1 MKRLVFNI
9 ALLSAFSTVVAQN
22 AADSTNTASAT
33 DTTIKRNIEVVRDYT
48 PVIKEAGKIN
58 TMPELKDV
66 NTKKIEIDYKV
77 WTSTYKPKTDI
88 IPSLDFALASQEE
101 NKYSREG
108 FLRIGG
114 GNYKSFLGE
123 LYTPIYRSDLALFDF
138 YLKHNSSFGDIT
150 LQKDNYSALSNDILS
165 KGLYNDNKARMSF
178 LRSLRIREISA
189 FGEFGYNRFN
199 YYGLNNDMIAFSE
212 LNKDKEEPKYENDNQ
227 KNSHLT
233 AALNFRFRS
242 KDYIEAWKYDLQT
255 NWRLFKTYFDV
266 TENTIFTDLAASYRM
281 QESILSLKLQ
291 MYNVFVSTPEDG
303 AIDFSNANNFNNF
316 TVLKFNPYYSFVSE
330 VGKLN
335 LGLKASFGINQGKK
349 VAFSP
354 DITGQVRVIDNIW
367 YVYAGVTGDYK
378 VNTLR
383 SLANE
388 NIYLSPDAR
397 PEDTYIPLDIYL
409 GTKLNIGKS
418 VNTDIHV
425 GYKIINNQY
434 FYVNKTDTTG
444 ITNNRFDV
452 VYDKNV
458 GQFNC
463 GAAVNYNFREKV
475 DFSLKIGYN
484 KWSLEKQAEAWM
496 LPSAQIGLGISYV
509 PTDYLRFNINYDL
522 ETGRK
527 AYMGK
532 DKDKNAIV
540 ADLKNVSDLSL
551 GANYKLMSF
560 LDVFARFNNILN
572 QRSEIWYGYPS
583 QGFNFLLGVTLTF

>member
-1 MKRLVFNI
+1 MKRIVFNI
-9 ALLSAFSTVVAQN
+9 ALLSAFSIVSAQN
-22 AADSTNTASAT
+22 ASDSTNTASAT

-58 TMPELKDV
+58 TMPEIKDV
-66 NTKKIEIDYKV
+66 NTKKIEVDYKV

-88 IPSLDFALASQEE
+88 IPSLDYALASQEE

-108 FLRIGG
+108 FLRLGG

-123 LYTPIYRSDLALFDF
+123 LYTPIYNSDVALFDF
-138 YLKHNSSFGDIT
+138 YLKHNSSFGNVT
-150 LQKDNYSALSNDILS
+150 LKKDNYDVLSNDVLS
-165 KGLYNDNKARMSF
+165 KGLYNDNKARISF
-178 LRSLRIREISA
+178 LRSIRIREISA

-199 YYGLNNDMIAFSE
+199 YYGLNSDMISFSE
-212 LNKDKEEPKYENDNQ
+212 QNKDKEEPEYKNDDQ

-242 KDYIEAWKYDLQT
+242 KDYIEQWKYDLQT
-255 NWRLFKTYFDV
+255 NWRLLKTHFDV
-266 TENTIFTDLAASYRM
+266 AENTIFTDLAASYRM
-281 QESILSLKLQ
+281 QESILSLKFQ
-291 MYNVFVSTPEDG
+291 MYNVFVSTPENG
-303 AIDFSNANNFNNF
+303 SIDFSKAQNFNNF
-316 TVLKFNPYYSFVSE
+316 TVLKFNPYYSFISE
-330 VGKLN
+330 VGRLN
-335 LGLKASFGINQGKK
+335 LGLKASFGINQGKNT
-349 VAFSP
+349 AFSP

-418 VNTDIHV
+418 VNTDIHI

-434 FYVNKTDTTG
+434 FYVNKSDSTG
-444 ITNNRFDV
+444 MKNTFDV

-458 GQFNC
+458 GQFNR

-475 DFSLKIGYN
+475 DFSFKIGYN
-484 KWSLEKQAEAWM
+484 KWSLEKQKEAWM
-496 LPSAQIGLGISYV
+496 LPAAQIGLGVSYV
-509 PTDYLRFNINYDL
+509 PTDFLRFNINYDL
-522 ETGRK
+522 EAGRK
-527 AYMGK
+527 AKLGK
-532 DKDKNAIV
+532 DSSV
-540 ADLKNVSDLSL
+540 DLKNFNDISL

-572 QRSEIWYGYPS
+572 QRSEFWYGYPS
-583 QGFNFLLGVTLTF
+583 QGFNFLLGLTLTF

>member
-1 MKRLVFNI
+1 MKRIVFNI
-9 ALLSAFSTVVAQN
+9 ALLSAFSIVNAQN
-22 AADSTNTASAT
+22 ASDSTNTASAT

-66 NTKKIEIDYKV
+66 NTKKIEVDYKV

-88 IPSLDFALASQEE
+88 IPSLDYALASQEE

-108 FLRIGG
+108 FLRLGG

-123 LYTPIYRSDLALFDF
+123 LYTPIYNSDVALFDF
-138 YLKHNSSFGDIT
+138 YLKHNSSFGNVT
-150 LQKDNYSALSNDILS
+150 LKKDNYDVLSNDVLS
-165 KGLYNDNKARMSF
+165 KGLYNDNKARISF
-178 LRSLRIREISA
+178 LRSIRIREISA

-199 YYGLNNDMIAFSE
+199 YYGLNSDMIAFSE
-212 LNKDKEEPKYENDNQ
+212 QNKGKEEPEYKNDDQ

-242 KDYIEAWKYDLQT
+242 KDYIDQWKYDLQT
-255 NWRLFKTYFDV
+255 NWRLLKTHFNV
-266 TENTIFTDLAASYRM
+266 AENTIFTDLAASYRM
-281 QESILSLKLQ
+281 QESILSLKFQ
-291 MYNVFVSTPEDG
+291 MYNVFVSTPENG
-303 AIDFSNANNFNNF
+303 SIDFSKAKNFNNF
-316 TVLKFNPYYSFVSE
+316 TVLKFNPYYSFISE
-330 VGKLN
+330 VGRLN
-335 LGLKASFGINQGKK
+335 LGLKASFGINQGKNT
-349 VAFSP
+349 AFSP
-354 DITGQVRVIDNIW
+354 DITGQVRVIDNVW

-425 GYKIINNQY
+425 GYKIVNNQY
-434 FYVNKTDTTG
+434 FYVNKSDSTG
-444 ITNNRFDV
+444 MKNTFDV

-475 DFSLKIGYN
+475 DFSFKIGYN
-484 KWSLEKQAEAWM
+484 KWSLEKQKEAWM
-496 LPSAQIGLGISYV
+496 LPAAQIGLGVSYV
-509 PTDYLRFNINYDL
+509 PTDFLRFNINYDL
-522 ETGRK
+522 EAGRK
-527 AYMGK
+527 AKLGK
-532 DKDKNAIV
+532 YTIV
-540 ADLKNVSDLSL
+540 DLKNFNDISL

-572 QRSEIWYGYPS
+572 QRSEVWYGYPS
-583 QGFNFLLGVTLTF
+583 QGFNFLLGLTLTF

>member
-1 MKRLVFNI
+1 MKRIVFNI
-9 ALLSAFSTVVAQN
+9 ALLSAFSIVSAQN
-22 AADSTNTASAT
+22 ASDSTNTASAT

-66 NTKKIEIDYKV
+66 NTKKIEVDYKV

-88 IPSLDFALASQEE
+88 IPSLDYALASQEE

-108 FLRIGG
+108 FLRLGG

-123 LYTPIYRSDLALFDF
+123 LYTPIYNSDVALFDF
-138 YLKHNSSFGDIT
+138 YLKHNSSFGNVT
-150 LQKDNYSALSNDILS
+150 LKKDNYDVLSNDVLS
-165 KGLYNDNKARMSF
+165 KGLYNDNKARISF
-178 LRSLRIREISA
+178 LRSIRIREISA

-199 YYGLNNDMIAFSE
+199 YYGLNSDMISFSE
-212 LNKDKEEPKYENDNQ
+212 QNKDKEEPEYKNDDQ

-242 KDYIEAWKYDLQT
+242 KDYIEQWKYDLQT
-255 NWRLFKTYFDV
+255 NWRLLKTHFDV
-266 TENTIFTDLAASYRM
+266 AENTIFTDLAASYRM
-281 QESILSLKLQ
+281 QESILSLKFQ

-303 AIDFSNANNFNNF
+303 HIDFSKAKNFNNF
-316 TVLKFNPYYSFVSE
+316 TVLKFNPYYSFISE
-330 VGKLN
+330 VGRLN
-335 LGLKASFGINQGKK
+335 LGLKASFGINQGKNT
-349 VAFSP
+349 AFSP

-418 VNTDIHV
+418 VNTDIHI

-434 FYVNKTDTTG
+434 FYVNKSDSTG
-444 ITNNRFDV
+444 MKNTFDV

-475 DFSLKIGYN
+475 DFSFKIGYN
-484 KWSLEKQAEAWM
+484 KWSLEKQKEAWM
-496 LPSAQIGLGISYV
+496 LPAAQIGLGVSYV
-509 PTDYLRFNINYDL
+509 PTDFLRFNINYDL
-522 ETGRK
+522 EAGRK
-527 AYMGK
+527 AKLGK
-532 DKDKNAIV
+532 DSSV
-540 ADLKNVSDLSL
+540 DLKNFNDISL

-572 QRSEIWYGYPS
+572 QRSEFWYGYPS
-583 QGFNFLLGVTLTF
+583 QGFNFLLGLTLTF

>member
-1 MKRLVFNI
+1 MKRIVFNI
-9 ALLSAFSTVVAQN
+9 ALLSAFSIVSAQN
-22 AADSTNTASAT
+22 ASDSTNTASAT

-66 NTKKIEIDYKV
+66 NTKKIDVDYKV

-88 IPSLDFALASQEE
+88 IPSLDYALASQEE

-108 FLRIGG
+108 FLRLGG

-123 LYTPIYRSDLALFDF
+123 LYTPIYNSDIALFDF
-138 YLKHNSSFGDIT
+138 YLKHNSSFGNVT
-150 LQKDNYSALSNDILS
+150 LKKDNYDVLSNDVLS
-165 KGLYNDNKARMSF
+165 KGLYNDNKARISF
-178 LRSLRIREISA
+178 LRSIRIREISA

-199 YYGLNNDMIAFSE
+199 YYGLNSDMIAFSE
-212 LNKDKEEPKYENDNQ
+212 QNKDKEEPEYKNDDQ

-242 KDYIEAWKYDLQT
+242 KDYIEQWKYDLQT
-255 NWRLFKTYFDV
+255 NWRLLKTHFNV
-266 TENTIFTDLAASYRM
+266 AENTIFTDVAASYRM
-281 QESILSLKLQ
+281 QESILSLKFQ

-303 AIDFSNANNFNNF
+303 PIDFSNAQNFKNF

-330 VGKLN
+330 VGRLN
-335 LGLKASFGINQGKK
+335 LGLKASFGINQGKNT
-349 VAFSP
+349 AFSP

-434 FYVNKTDTTG
+434 FYINKSDSTG
-444 ITNNRFDV
+444 MKNTFDV

-475 DFSLKIGYN
+475 DFSFKIGYN

-496 LPSAQIGLGISYV
+496 LPAAQIGLGVSYV
-509 PTDYLRFNINYDL
+509 PTDFLRFNINYDL
-522 ETGRK
+522 EAGRK
-527 AYMGK
+527 AKLGK
-532 DKDKNAIV
+532 DTTV
-540 ADLKNVSDLSL
+540 DLKNFNDISL

-572 QRSEIWYGYPS
+572 QRSEVWYGYPS
-583 QGFNFLLGVTLTF
+583 QGFNFLLGLTLTF

>member
-1 MKRLVFNI
+1 MKRIVFNI
-9 ALLSAFSTVVAQN
+9 ALLSAFSIVSAQN
-22 AADSTNTASAT
+22 ASDSTNTASAT

-66 NTKKIEIDYKV
+66 NTKKIEVDYKV

-88 IPSLDFALASQEE
+88 IPSLDYALASQEE

-108 FLRIGG
+108 FLRLGG

-123 LYTPIYRSDLALFDF
+123 LYTPIYNSDVALFDF
-138 YLKHNSSFGDIT
+138 YLKHNSSFGNVT
-150 LQKDNYSALSNDILS
+150 LKKDNYDVLSNDVLS
-165 KGLYNDNKARMSF
+165 KGLYNDNKARISF
-178 LRSLRIREISA
+178 LRSIRIREISA

-199 YYGLNNDMIAFSE
+199 YYGLNSDMISFSE
-212 LNKDKEEPKYENDNQ
+212 QNKDKEEPEYKNDDQ

-242 KDYIEAWKYDLQT
+242 KDYIEQWKYDLQT
-255 NWRLFKTYFDV
+255 NWRLLKTHFDV
-266 TENTIFTDLAASYRM
+266 AENTIFTDLAASYRM
-281 QESILSLKLQ
+281 QESILSLKFQ

-303 AIDFSNANNFNNF
+303 SIDFSKAKNFNNF
-316 TVLKFNPYYSFVSE
+316 TVLKFNPYYSFISE
-330 VGKLN
+330 VGRLN
-335 LGLKASFGINQGKK
+335 LGLKASFGINQGKNT
-349 VAFSP
+349 AFSP

-418 VNTDIHV
+418 VNTDIHI

-434 FYVNKTDTTG
+434 FYVNKSDSTG
-444 ITNNRFDV
+444 MKNTFDV

-475 DFSLKIGYN
+475 DFSFKIGYN
-484 KWSLEKQAEAWM
+484 KWSLEKQKEAWM
-496 LPSAQIGLGISYV
+496 LPAAQIGLGVSYV
-509 PTDYLRFNINYDL
+509 PTDFLRFNINYDL
-522 ETGRK
+522 EAGRK
-527 AYMGK
+527 AKLGK
-532 DKDKNAIV
+532 DTSV
-540 ADLKNVSDLSL
+540 DLKNFNDISL

-572 QRSEIWYGYPS
+572 QRSEFWYGYPS
-583 QGFNFLLGVTLTF
+583 QGFNFLLGLTLTF

>member
-1 MKRLVFNI
+1 MKRIVFNI
-9 ALLSAFSTVVAQN
+9 ALLSAFSIVSAQN
-22 AADSTNTASAT
+22 ASDSTNTASATT

-66 NTKKIEIDYKV
+66 NTKKIEVDYKV

-88 IPSLDFALASQEE
+88 IPSLDYALASQEE

-108 FLRIGG
+108 FLRLGG

-123 LYTPIYRSDLALFDF
+123 LYTPIYNSDVALFDF
-138 YLKHNSSFGDIT
+138 YLKHNSSFGNVT
-150 LQKDNYSALSNDILS
+150 LKKDNYDVLSNDVLS
-165 KGLYNDNKARMSF
+165 KGLYNDNKARISF
-178 LRSLRIREISA
+178 LRSIRIREISA

-199 YYGLNNDMIAFSE
+199 YYGLNSDMISFSE
-212 LNKDKEEPKYENDNQ
+212 QNKDKEEPEYKNDDQ

-242 KDYIEAWKYDLQT
+242 KEYIEQWKYDLQT
-255 NWRLFKTYFDV
+255 NWRLLKTHFDV
-266 TENTIFTDLAASYRM
+266 AENTIFTDLAASYRM
-281 QESILSLKLQ
+281 QESILSLKFQ

-303 AIDFSNANNFNNF
+303 PIDFSKAKNFNNF
-316 TVLKFNPYYSFVSE
+316 TVLKFNPYYSFISE
-330 VGKLN
+330 VGRLN
-335 LGLKASFGINQGKK
+335 LGLKASFGINQGKNT
-349 VAFSP
+349 AFSP

-409 GTKLNIGKS
+409 GTKLNIGKC
-418 VNTDIHV
+418 VNTDIHI

-434 FYVNKTDTTG
+434 FYVNKSDSTG
-444 ITNNRFDV
+444 MKNTFDV

-475 DFSLKIGYN
+475 DFSFKIGYN
-484 KWSLEKQAEAWM
+484 KWSLEKQKEAWM
-496 LPSAQIGLGISYV
+496 LPAAQIGLGVSYV
-509 PTDYLRFNINYDL
+509 PTDFLRFNINYDL
-522 ETGRK
+522 EAGRK
-527 AYMGK
+527 AKLGK
-532 DKDKNAIV
+532 DSSV
-540 ADLKNVSDLSL
+540 DLKNFNDISL

-572 QRSEIWYGYPS
+572 QRSEFWYGYPS
-583 QGFNFLLGVTLTF
+583 QGFNFLLGLTLTF

>member
-1 MKRLVFNI
+1 MKRIVFNI
-9 ALLSAFSTVVAQN
+9 ALLSAFSIVSAQN
-22 AADSTNTASAT
+22 ASDSTNTASAT

-66 NTKKIEIDYKV
+66 NTKKIEVDYKV

-88 IPSLDFALASQEE
+88 IPSLDYALASQEE

-108 FLRIGG
+108 FLRLGG

-123 LYTPIYRSDLALFDF
+123 LYTPIYNSDVALFDF
-138 YLKHNSSFGDIT
+138 YLKHNSSFGNVT
-150 LQKDNYSALSNDILS
+150 LKKDNYDVLSNDVLS
-165 KGLYNDNKARMSF
+165 KGLYNDNKARISF
-178 LRSLRIREISA
+178 LRSIRIREISA

-199 YYGLNNDMIAFSE
+199 YYGLNSDMISFSE
-212 LNKDKEEPKYENDNQ
+212 QNKDKEEPEYKNDDQ

-242 KDYIEAWKYDLQT
+242 KDYIEQWKYDLQT
-255 NWRLFKTYFDV
+255 NWRLLKTHFDV
-266 TENTIFTDLAASYRM
+266 AENTIFTDLAASYRM
-281 QESILSLKLQ
+281 QESILSLKFQ
-291 MYNVFVSTPEDG
+291 MYNVFVSTPENG
-303 AIDFSNANNFNNF
+303 SIDFSKAQNFNNF
-316 TVLKFNPYYSFVSE
+316 TVLKFNPYYSFISE
-330 VGKLN
+330 VGRLN
-335 LGLKASFGINQGKK
+335 LGLKASFGINQGKNT
-349 VAFSP
+349 AFSP

-418 VNTDIHV
+418 VNTDIHI

-434 FYVNKTDTTG
+434 FYVNKSDSTG
-444 ITNNRFDV
+444 MKNTFDV

-475 DFSLKIGYN
+475 DFSFKIGYN
-484 KWSLEKQAEAWM
+484 KWSLEKQKEAWM
-496 LPSAQIGLGISYV
+496 LPAAQIGLGVSYV
-509 PTDYLRFNINYDL
+509 PTDFLRFNINYDL
-522 ETGRK
+522 EAGRK
-527 AYMGK
+527 AKIGK
-532 DKDKNAIV
+532 DSSV
-540 ADLKNVSDLSL
+540 DLKNFNDISL

-572 QRSEIWYGYPS
+572 QRSEFWYGYPS
-583 QGFNFLLGVTLTF
+583 QGFNFLLGLTLTF

>member
-1 MKRLVFNI
+1 MKRIVFNI
-9 ALLSAFSTVVAQN
+9 ALLSAFSIVSAQN
-22 AADSTNTASAT
+22 ASDSTNTASAT

-66 NTKKIEIDYKV
+66 NTKKIEVDYKV

-88 IPSLDFALASQEE
+88 IPSLDYALASQEE

-108 FLRIGG
+108 FLRLGG

-123 LYTPIYRSDLALFDF
+123 LYTPIYNSDVALFDF
-138 YLKHNSSFGDIT
+138 YLKHNSSFGNVT
-150 LQKDNYSALSNDILS
+150 LKKDNYDVLSNDVLS
-165 KGLYNDNKARMSF
+165 KGLYNDNKARISF
-178 LRSLRIREISA
+178 LRSIRIREISA

-199 YYGLNNDMIAFSE
+199 YYGLNSDMISFSE
-212 LNKDKEEPKYENDNQ
+212 QNKDKEEPEYMNDDQ

-242 KDYIEAWKYDLQT
+242 KDYIEQWKYDLQT
-255 NWRLFKTYFDV
+255 NWRLLKTHFDV
-266 TENTIFTDLAASYRM
+266 AENTIFTDLAASYRM
-281 QESILSLKLQ
+281 QESILSLKFQ
-291 MYNVFVSTPEDG
+291 MYNVFVSTPENG
-303 AIDFSNANNFNNF
+303 SIDFSKAQNFNNF
-316 TVLKFNPYYSFVSE
+316 TVLKFNPYYSFISE
-330 VGKLN
+330 VGRLN
-335 LGLKASFGINQGKK
+335 LGLKASFGINQGKNT
-349 VAFSP
+349 AFSP

-418 VNTDIHV
+418 VNTDIHI

-434 FYVNKTDTTG
+434 FYVNKSDSTG
-444 ITNNRFDV
+444 MKNTFDV

-475 DFSLKIGYN
+475 DFSFKIGYN
-484 KWSLEKQAEAWM
+484 KWSLEKQKEAWM
-496 LPSAQIGLGISYV
+496 LPAAQIGLGVSYV
-509 PTDYLRFNINYDL
+509 PTDFLRFNINYDL
-522 ETGRK
+522 EAGRK
-527 AYMGK
+527 AKLGK
-532 DKDKNAIV
+532 DSSV
-540 ADLKNVSDLSL
+540 DLKNFNDISL

-560 LDVFARFNNILN
+560 LDVFVRFNNILN
-572 QRSEIWYGYPS
+572 QRSEFWYGYPS
-583 QGFNFLLGVTLTF
+583 QGFNFLLGLTLTF

>member
-1 MKRLVFNI
+1 MKRIVFNI
-9 ALLSAFSTVVAQN
+9 ALLSAFSIVSAQN
-22 AADSTNTASAT
+22 ASDSTNTASAT

-66 NTKKIEIDYKV
+66 NTKKIEVDYKV

-88 IPSLDFALASQEE
+88 IPSLDYALASQEE

-108 FLRIGG
+108 FLRLGG

-123 LYTPIYRSDLALFDF
+123 LYTPIYNSDVALFDF
-138 YLKHNSSFGDIT
+138 YLKHNSSFGNVT
-150 LQKDNYSALSNDILS
+150 LKKDNYDVLSNDVLS
-165 KGLYNDNKARMSF
+165 KGLYNDNKARISF
-178 LRSLRIREISA
+178 LRSIRIREISA

-199 YYGLNNDMIAFSE
+199 YYGLNSDMISFSE
-212 LNKDKEEPKYENDNQ
+212 QNKDKEEPEYKNDDQ

-242 KDYIEAWKYDLQT
+242 KDYIEQWKYDLQT
-255 NWRLFKTYFDV
+255 NWRLLKTHFDV
-266 TENTIFTDLAASYRM
+266 AENTIFTDLAASYRM
-281 QESILSLKLQ
+281 QESILSLKFQ
-291 MYNVFVSTPEDG
+291 MYNVFVSTPENG
-303 AIDFSNANNFNNF
+303 SIDFSKAQNFNNF

-330 VGKLN
+330 VGRLN
-335 LGLKASFGINQGKK
+335 LGLKASFGINQGKNT
-349 VAFSP
+349 AFSP
-354 DITGQVRVIDNIW
+354 DITGQVRVIDNVW

-418 VNTDIHV
+418 VNTDIHI

-434 FYVNKTDTTG
+434 FYVNKSDSTG
-444 ITNNRFDV
+444 MKNTFDV

-475 DFSLKIGYN
+475 DFSFKIGYN
-484 KWSLEKQAEAWM
+484 KWSLEKQKEAWM
-496 LPSAQIGLGISYV
+496 LPAAQIGLGVSYV
-509 PTDYLRFNINYDL
+509 PTDFLRFNINYDL
-522 ETGRK
+522 EAGRK
-527 AYMGK
+527 AKLGK
-532 DKDKNAIV
+532 DSSV
-540 ADLKNVSDLSL
+540 DLKNFNDISL

-572 QRSEIWYGYPS
+572 QRSEFWYGYPS
-583 QGFNFLLGVTLTF
+583 QGFNFLLGLTLTF

>member
-1 MKRLVFNI
+1 MKRIVFNI
-9 ALLSAFSTVVAQN
+9 ALLSAFSIVSAQN
-22 AADSTNTASAT
+22 ASDSTNTASAT

-66 NTKKIEIDYKV
+66 NTKKIEVDYKV

-88 IPSLDFALASQEE
+88 IPSLDYALASQEE

-108 FLRIGG
+108 FLRLGG

-123 LYTPIYRSDLALFDF
+123 LYTPIYNSDVALFDF
-138 YLKHNSSFGDIT
+138 YLKHNSSFGNVT
-150 LQKDNYSALSNDILS
+150 LKKDNYDVLSNDVLS
-165 KGLYNDNKARMSF
+165 KGLYNDNKARISF
-178 LRSLRIREISA
+178 LRSIRIREISA

-199 YYGLNNDMIAFSE
+199 YYGLNSDMISFSE
-212 LNKDKEEPKYENDNQ
+212 QNKDKEEPEYKNDDQ

-242 KDYIEAWKYDLQT
+242 KDYIEQWKYDLQT
-255 NWRLFKTYFDV
+255 NWRLLKTHFDV
-266 TENTIFTDLAASYRM
+266 AENTIFTDLAASYRM
-281 QESILSLKLQ
+281 QESILSLKFQ
-291 MYNVFVSTPEDG
+291 MYNVFVSTPENG
-303 AIDFSNANNFNNF
+303 SIDFSKAQNFNNF
-316 TVLKFNPYYSFVSE
+316 TVLKFNPYYSFISE
-330 VGKLN
+330 VGRLN
-335 LGLKASFGINQGKK
+335 LGLKASFGINQGKNT
-349 VAFSP
+349 AFSP

-418 VNTDIHV
+418 VNTDIHI

-434 FYVNKTDTTG
+434 FYVNKSDSTG
-444 ITNNRFDV
+444 MKNTFDV

-475 DFSLKIGYN
+475 DFSFKIGYN
-484 KWSLEKQAEAWM
+484 KWSLEKQKEAWM
-496 LPSAQIGLGISYV
+496 LPAAQIGLGVSYV
-509 PTDYLRFNINYDL
+509 PTDFLRFNINYDL
-522 ETGRK
+522 EAGRK
-527 AYMGK
+527 AKLGK
-532 DKDKNAIV
+532 DSSV
-540 ADLKNVSDLSL
+540 DLKNFNDISL

-560 LDVFARFNNILN
+560 LDVFASFNNILN
-572 QRSEIWYGYPS
+572 QRSEFWYGYPS
-583 QGFNFLLGVTLTF
+583 QGFNFLLGLTLTF

>member
-1 MKRLVFNI
+1 MKRIVFNI
-9 ALLSAFSTVVAQN
+9 ALLSAFSIVNAQN
-22 AADSTNTASAT
+22 ASDSTNTASAT

-66 NTKKIEIDYKV
+66 NTKKIEVDYKV

-88 IPSLDFALASQEE
+88 IPSLDYALASQEE

-108 FLRIGG
+108 FLRLGG

-123 LYTPIYRSDLALFDF
+123 LYTPIYNSDVALFDF
-138 YLKHNSSFGDIT
+138 YLKHNSSFGNVT
-150 LQKDNYSALSNDILS
+150 LKKDNYDVLSNDVLS
-165 KGLYNDNKARMSF
+165 KGLYNDNKARISF
-178 LRSLRIREISA
+178 LRSIRIREISA

-199 YYGLNNDMIAFSE
+199 YYGLNSDMISFSE
-212 LNKDKEEPKYENDNQ
+212 QNKDKEEPEYKNDDQ

-242 KDYIEAWKYDLQT
+242 KDYIEQWKYDLQT
-255 NWRLFKTYFDV
+255 NWRLLKTHFDV
-266 TENTIFTDLAASYRM
+266 AENTIFTDLAASYRM
-281 QESILSLKLQ
+281 QESILSLKFQ
-291 MYNVFVSTPEDG
+291 MYNVFVSTPENG
-303 AIDFSNANNFNNF
+303 SIDFSKAQNFNNF
-316 TVLKFNPYYSFVSE
+316 TVLKFNPYYSFISE
-330 VGKLN
+330 VGRLN
-335 LGLKASFGINQGKK
+335 LGLKASFGINQGKNT
-349 VAFSP
+349 AFSP

-418 VNTDIHV
+418 VNTDIHI

-434 FYVNKTDTTG
+434 FYVNKSDSTG
-444 ITNNRFDV
+444 MKNTFDV

-484 KWSLEKQAEAWM
+484 KWSLEKQKEAWM
-496 LPSAQIGLGISYV
+496 LPAAQIGLGVSYV
-509 PTDYLRFNINYDL
+509 PTDFLRFNINYDL
-522 ETGRK
+522 EAGRK
-527 AYMGK
+527 AKLGK
-532 DKDKNAIV
+532 DTSV
-540 ADLKNVSDLSL
+540 DLKNFNDISL

-572 QRSEIWYGYPS
+572 QRSEFWYGYPS
-583 QGFNFLLGVTLTF
+583 QGFNFLLGLTLTF

>member
-1 MKRLVFNI
+1 MKRIVFNI
-9 ALLSAFSTVVAQN
+9 ALLSAFSIVSAQN
-22 AADSTNTASAT
+22 ASDSTNTASAT

-66 NTKKIEIDYKV
+66 NTKKIEVDYKV

-108 FLRIGG
+108 FLRLGG

-123 LYTPIYRSDLALFDF
+123 LYTPIYNSDVALFDF
-138 YLKHNSSFGDIT
+138 YLKHNSSFGNVT
-150 LQKDNYSALSNDILS
+150 LKKDNYDVLSNDVLS
-165 KGLYNDNKARMSF
+165 KGLYNDNKARISF
-178 LRSLRIREISA
+178 LRSIRIREISA

-199 YYGLNNDMIAFSE
+199 YYGLNSDMISFSE
-212 LNKDKEEPKYENDNQ
+212 QNKDKEEPEYKNDDQ

-242 KDYIEAWKYDLQT
+242 KDYIEQWKYDLQT
-255 NWRLFKTYFDV
+255 NWRLLKTHFDV
-266 TENTIFTDLAASYRM
+266 AENTIFTDLAASYRM
-281 QESILSLKLQ
+281 QESILSLKFQ
-291 MYNVFVSTPEDG
+291 MYNVFVSTPENG
-303 AIDFSNANNFNNF
+303 SIDFSKAQNFNNF
-316 TVLKFNPYYSFVSE
+316 TVLKFNPYYSFISE
-330 VGKLN
+330 VGRLN
-335 LGLKASFGINQGKK
+335 LGLKASFGINQGKNT
-349 VAFSP
+349 AFSP

-418 VNTDIHV
+418 VNTDIHI

-434 FYVNKTDTTG
+434 FYVNKSDSTG
-444 ITNNRFDV
+444 MKNTFDV

-475 DFSLKIGYN
+475 DFSFKIGYN
-484 KWSLEKQAEAWM
+484 KWSLEKQKEAWM
-496 LPSAQIGLGISYV
+496 LPAAQIGLGVSYV
-509 PTDYLRFNINYDL
+509 PTDFLRFNINYDL
-522 ETGRK
+522 EAGRK
-527 AYMGK
+527 AKLGK
-532 DKDKNAIV
+532 DSSV
-540 ADLKNVSDLSL
+540 DLKNFNDISL

-572 QRSEIWYGYPS
+572 QRSEFWYGYPS
-583 QGFNFLLGVTLTF
+583 QGFNFLLGLTLTF

>member
-1 MKRLVFNI
+1 MKRIVFNI
-9 ALLSAFSTVVAQN
+9 ALLSAFSIVNAQN
-22 AADSTNTASAT
+22 ASDSTNTASAT

-66 NTKKIEIDYKV
+66 NTKKIEVDYKV

-88 IPSLDFALASQEE
+88 IPSLDYALASQEE

-108 FLRIGG
+108 FLRLGG

-123 LYTPIYRSDLALFDF
+123 LYTPIYNSDVALFDF
-138 YLKHNSSFGDIT
+138 YLKHNSSFGNVT
-150 LQKDNYSALSNDILS
+150 LKKDNYDVLSNDVLS
-165 KGLYNDNKARMSF
+165 KGLYNDNKARISF
-178 LRSLRIREISA
+178 LRSIRIREISA

-199 YYGLNNDMIAFSE
+199 YYGLNSDMISFSE
-212 LNKDKEEPKYENDNQ
+212 QNKDKEEPEYKNDDQ

-242 KDYIEAWKYDLQT
+242 KDYIEQWKYDLQT
-255 NWRLFKTYFDV
+255 NWRLLKTHFDV
-266 TENTIFTDLAASYRM
+266 AENTIFTDLAASYRM
-281 QESILSLKLQ
+281 QESILSLKFQ
-291 MYNVFVSTPEDG
+291 MYNVFVSTPENG
-303 AIDFSNANNFNNF
+303 SIDFSKAQNFNNF
-316 TVLKFNPYYSFVSE
+316 TVLKFNPYYSFISE
-330 VGKLN
+330 VGRLN
-335 LGLKASFGINQGKK
+335 LGLKASFGINQGKNT
-349 VAFSP
+349 AFSP

-418 VNTDIHV
+418 VNTDIHI

-434 FYVNKTDTTG
+434 FYVNKSDSTG
-444 ITNNRFDV
+444 MKNTFDV

-475 DFSLKIGYN
+475 DFSFKIGYN
-484 KWSLEKQAEAWM
+484 KWSLEKQKEAWM
-496 LPSAQIGLGISYV
+496 LPAAQIGLGVSYV
-509 PTDYLRFNINYDL
+509 PTDFLRFNINYDL
-522 ETGRK
+522 EAGRK
-527 AYMGK
+527 AKLGK
-532 DKDKNAIV
+532 DSSV
-540 ADLKNVSDLSL
+540 DLKNFNDISL

-572 QRSEIWYGYPS
+572 QRSEFWYGYPS
-583 QGFNFLLGVTLTF
+583 QGFNFLLGLTLTF

>member
-1 MKRLVFNI
+1 MKRIVFNI
-9 ALLSAFSTVVAQN
+9 ALLSAFSIVSAQN
-22 AADSTNTASAT
+22 ASDSTNTASAT

-66 NTKKIEIDYKV
+66 NTKKIEVDYKV

-88 IPSLDFALASQEE
+88 IPSLDYALASQEE

-108 FLRIGG
+108 FLRLGG

-123 LYTPIYRSDLALFDF
+123 LYTPIYNSDVALFDF
-138 YLKHNSSFGDIT
+138 YLKHNSSFGNVT
-150 LQKDNYSALSNDILS
+150 LKKDNYDVLSNDVLS
-165 KGLYNDNKARMSF
+165 KGLYNDNKARISF
-178 LRSLRIREISA
+178 LRSIRIREISA

-199 YYGLNNDMIAFSE
+199 YYGLNSDIISFSE
-212 LNKDKEEPKYENDNQ
+212 QNKDKEEPEYKNDDQ

-242 KDYIEAWKYDLQT
+242 KDYIEQWKYDLQT
-255 NWRLFKTYFDV
+255 NWRLLKTHFDV
-266 TENTIFTDLAASYRM
+266 AENTIFTDLAASYRM
-281 QESILSLKLQ
+281 QESILSLKFQ

-303 AIDFSNANNFNNF
+303 HIDFSKAKNFNNF
-316 TVLKFNPYYSFVSE
+316 TVLKFNPYYSFISE
-330 VGKLN
+330 VGRLN
-335 LGLKASFGINQGKK
+335 LGLKASFGINQGKNT
-349 VAFSP
+349 AFSP

-418 VNTDIHV
+418 VNTDIHI

-434 FYVNKTDTTG
+434 FYVNKSDSTG
-444 ITNNRFDV
+444 MKNTFDV

-475 DFSLKIGYN
+475 DFSFKIGYN
-484 KWSLEKQAEAWM
+484 KWSLEKQKEAWM
-496 LPSAQIGLGISYV
+496 LPAAQIGLGVSYV
-509 PTDYLRFNINYDL
+509 PTDFLRFNINYDL
-522 ETGRK
+522 EAGRK
-527 AYMGK
+527 AKLGK
-532 DKDKNAIV
+532 DTSV
-540 ADLKNVSDLSL
+540 DLKNFNDISL

-572 QRSEIWYGYPS
+572 QRSEFWYGYPS
-583 QGFNFLLGVTLTF
+583 QGFNFLLGLTLTF

>member
-1 MKRLVFNI
+1 MKRIVFNI
-9 ALLSAFSTVVAQN
+9 ALLSAFSIVSAQN
-22 AADSTNTASAT
+22 ASDSTNTASAT

-48 PVIKEAGKIN
+48 PVIKESGKIN

-66 NTKKIEIDYKV
+66 NTKKIEVDYKV

-88 IPSLDFALASQEE
+88 IPSLDYALASQEE

-108 FLRIGG
+108 FLRLGG

-123 LYTPIYRSDLALFDF
+123 LYTPIYNSDVALFDF
-138 YLKHNSSFGDIT
+138 YLKHNSSFGNVT
-150 LQKDNYSALSNDILS
+150 LKKDNYDVLSNDVLS
-165 KGLYNDNKARMSF
+165 KGLYNDNKARISF
-178 LRSLRIREISA
+178 LRSIRIREISA

-199 YYGLNNDMIAFSE
+199 YYGLNSDMISFSE
-212 LNKDKEEPKYENDNQ
+212 QNKDKEEPEYKNDDQ

-242 KDYIEAWKYDLQT
+242 KDYIEQWKYDLQT
-255 NWRLFKTYFDV
+255 NWRLLKTHFDV
-266 TENTIFTDLAASYRM
+266 AENTIFTDLAASYRM
-281 QESILSLKLQ
+281 QESILSLKFQ
-291 MYNVFVSTPEDG
+291 MYNVFVSTPENG
-303 AIDFSNANNFNNF
+303 SIDFSKAQNFNNF
-316 TVLKFNPYYSFVSE
+316 TVLKFNPYYSFISE
-330 VGKLN
+330 VGRLN
-335 LGLKASFGINQGKK
+335 LGLKASFGINQGKNT
-349 VAFSP
+349 AFSP

-418 VNTDIHV
+418 VNTDIHI

-434 FYVNKTDTTG
+434 FYVNKSDSTG
-444 ITNNRFDV
+444 MKNTFDV

-475 DFSLKIGYN
+475 DFSFKIGYN
-484 KWSLEKQAEAWM
+484 KWSLEKQKEAWM
-496 LPSAQIGLGISYV
+496 LPAAQIGLGVSYV
-509 PTDYLRFNINYDL
+509 PTDFLRFNINYDL
-522 ETGRK
+522 EAGRK
-527 AYMGK
+527 AKLGK
-532 DKDKNAIV
+532 DSSV
-540 ADLKNVSDLSL
+540 DLKNFNDISL

-572 QRSEIWYGYPS
+572 QRSEFWYGYPS
-583 QGFNFLLGVTLTF
+583 QGFNFLLGLTLTF

>member
-1 MKRLVFNI
+1 MKRIVFNI
-9 ALLSAFSTVVAQN
+9 ALLSAFSIVSAQN
-22 AADSTNTASAT
+22 ASDSTNTASAT

-66 NTKKIEIDYKV
+66 NTKKIEVDYKV

-88 IPSLDFALASQEE
+88 IPSLDYALASQEE

-108 FLRIGG
+108 FLRLGG

-123 LYTPIYRSDLALFDF
+123 LYTPIYNSDVALFDF
-138 YLKHNSSFGDIT
+138 YLKHNSSFGNVT
-150 LQKDNYSALSNDILS
+150 LKKDNYDVLSNDVLS
-165 KGLYNDNKARMSF
+165 KGLYNDNKARISF
-178 LRSLRIREISA
+178 LRSIRIREISA

-199 YYGLNNDMIAFSE
+199 YYGLNSDMISFSE
-212 LNKDKEEPKYENDNQ
+212 QNKDKEEPEYKNDDQ

-242 KDYIEAWKYDLQT
+242 KDYIEQWKYDLQT
-255 NWRLFKTYFDV
+255 NWRLLKTHFDV
-266 TENTIFTDLAASYRM
+266 AENTIFTDLSASYRM
-281 QESILSLKLQ
+281 QESILSLKFQ

-303 AIDFSNANNFNNF
+303 HIDFSKAKNFNNF
-316 TVLKFNPYYSFVSE
+316 TVLKFNPYYSFISE
-330 VGKLN
+330 VGRLN
-335 LGLKASFGINQGKK
+335 LGLKASFGINQGKNT
-349 VAFSP
+349 AFSP

-418 VNTDIHV
+418 VNTDIHI

-434 FYVNKTDTTG
+434 FYVNKSDSTG
-444 ITNNRFDV
+444 MKNTFDV

-475 DFSLKIGYN
+475 DFSFKIGYN
-484 KWSLEKQAEAWM
+484 KWSLEKQKEAWM
-496 LPSAQIGLGISYV
+496 LPAAQIGLGVSYV
-509 PTDYLRFNINYDL
+509 PTDFLRFNINYDL
-522 ETGRK
+522 EAGRK
-527 AYMGK
+527 AKLGK
-532 DKDKNAIV
+532 DSSV
-540 ADLKNVSDLSL
+540 DLKNFNDISL

-572 QRSEIWYGYPS
+572 QRSEFWYGYPS
-583 QGFNFLLGVTLTF
+583 QGFNFLLGLTLTF

>member
-1 MKRLVFNI
+1 MKRIVFNI
-9 ALLSAFSTVVAQN
+9 ALLSAFSIVSAQN
-22 AADSTNTASAT
+22 ASDSTNTASAT

-66 NTKKIEIDYKV
+66 NTKKIEVDYKV

-88 IPSLDFALASQEE
+88 IPSLDYALASQEE

-108 FLRIGG
+108 FLRLGG

-123 LYTPIYRSDLALFDF
+123 LYTPIYNSDVALFDF
-138 YLKHNSSFGDIT
+138 YLKHNSSFGNVT
-150 LQKDNYSALSNDILS
+150 LKKDNYDVLSNDVLS
-165 KGLYNDNKARMSF
+165 KGLYNDNKARISF
-178 LRSLRIREISA
+178 LRSIRIREISA

-199 YYGLNNDMIAFSE
+199 YYGLNSDMISFSE
-212 LNKDKEEPKYENDNQ
+212 QNKDKEEPEYKNDDQ

-242 KDYIEAWKYDLQT
+242 KDYIEQWKYDLQT
-255 NWRLFKTYFDV
+255 NWRLLKTHFDV
-266 TENTIFTDLAASYRM
+266 AENTIFTDLAASYRM
-281 QESILSLKLQ
+281 QESILSLKFQ

-303 AIDFSNANNFNNF
+303 PIDFSKAKNFNNF
-316 TVLKFNPYYSFVSE
+316 TVLKFNPYYSFISE
-330 VGKLN
+330 VGRLN
-335 LGLKASFGINQGKK
+335 LGLKASFGINQGKNT
-349 VAFSP
+349 AFSP

-418 VNTDIHV
+418 VNTDIHI

-434 FYVNKTDTTG
+434 FYVNKSDSTG
-444 ITNNRFDV
+444 MKNTFDV

-475 DFSLKIGYN
+475 DFSFKIGYN
-484 KWSLEKQAEAWM
+484 KWSLEKQKEAWM
-496 LPSAQIGLGISYV
+496 LPAAQIGLGISYV
-509 PTDYLRFNINYDL
+509 PTDFLRFNINYDL
-522 ETGRK
+522 EAGRK
-527 AYMGK
+527 AKLGK
-532 DKDKNAIV
+532 DSSV
-540 ADLKNVSDLSL
+540 DLKNFNDISL

-572 QRSEIWYGYPS
+572 QRSEFWYGYPS
-583 QGFNFLLGVTLTF
+583 QGFNFLLGLTLTF

>member
-1 MKRLVFNI
+1 MKRIVFNI
-9 ALLSAFSTVVAQN
+9 ALLSAFSIVSAQN
-22 AADSTNTASAT
+22 ASDSTNTASAT

-66 NTKKIEIDYKV
+66 NTKKIEVDYKV

-88 IPSLDFALASQEE
+88 IPSLDYALASQEE

-108 FLRIGG
+108 FLRLGG

-123 LYTPIYRSDLALFDF
+123 LYTPIYNSDIALFDF
-138 YLKHNSSFGDIT
+138 YLKHNSSFGNVT
-150 LQKDNYSALSNDILS
+150 LKKDNYDVLSNDVLS
-165 KGLYNDNKARMSF
+165 KGLYNDNKARISF
-178 LRSLRIREISA
+178 LRSIRIREISA

-199 YYGLNNDMIAFSE
+199 YYGLNSDMISFSE
-212 LNKDKEEPKYENDNQ
+212 QNKDKEEPEYKNDDQ

-242 KDYIEAWKYDLQT
+242 KDYIEQWKYDLQT
-255 NWRLFKTYFDV
+255 NWRLLKTHFDV
-266 TENTIFTDLAASYRM
+266 AENTIFTDLAASYRM
-281 QESILSLKLQ
+281 QESILSLKFQ

-303 AIDFSNANNFNNF
+303 HIDFSKAKNFNNF
-316 TVLKFNPYYSFVSE
+316 TVLKFNPYYSFISE
-330 VGKLN
+330 VGRLN
-335 LGLKASFGINQGKK
+335 LGLKASFGINQGKNT
-349 VAFSP
+349 AFSP

-418 VNTDIHV
+418 VNTDIHI

-434 FYVNKTDTTG
+434 FYVNKSDSTG
-444 ITNNRFDV
+444 MKNTFDV

-475 DFSLKIGYN
+475 DFSFKIGYN
-484 KWSLEKQAEAWM
+484 KWSLEKQKEAWM
-496 LPSAQIGLGISYV
+496 LPAAQIGLGVSYV
-509 PTDYLRFNINYDL
+509 PTDFLRFNINYDL
-522 ETGRK
+522 EAGRK
-527 AYMGK
+527 AKLGK
-532 DKDKNAIV
+532 DSSV
-540 ADLKNVSDLSL
+540 DLKNFNDISL

-572 QRSEIWYGYPS
+572 QRSEFWYGYPS
-583 QGFNFLLGVTLTF
+583 QGFNFLLGLTLTF

>member
-1 MKRLVFNI
+1 MKRIVFNI
-9 ALLSAFSTVVAQN
+9 ALLSAFSIVSAQN
-22 AADSTNTASAT
+22 ASDSTNTASAT

-66 NTKKIEIDYKV
+66 NIKKIEVDYKV

-88 IPSLDFALASQEE
+88 IPSLDYALASQEE

-108 FLRIGG
+108 FLRLGG

-123 LYTPIYRSDLALFDF
+123 LYTPIYNSDVALFDF
-138 YLKHNSSFGDIT
+138 YLKHNSSFGNVT
-150 LQKDNYSALSNDILS
+150 LKKDNYDVLSNDVLS
-165 KGLYNDNKARMSF
+165 KGLYNDNKARISF
-178 LRSLRIREISA
+178 LRSIRIREISA

-199 YYGLNNDMIAFSE
+199 YYGLNSDMISFSE
-212 LNKDKEEPKYENDNQ
+212 QNKDKEEPEYKNDDQ

-242 KDYIEAWKYDLQT
+242 KDYIEQWKYDLQT
-255 NWRLFKTYFDV
+255 NWRLLKTHFDV
-266 TENTIFTDLAASYRM
+266 AENTIFTDLAASYRM
-281 QESILSLKLQ
+281 QESILSLKFQ
-291 MYNVFVSTPEDG
+291 MYNVFVSTPENG
-303 AIDFSNANNFNNF
+303 SIDFSKAQNFNNF
-316 TVLKFNPYYSFVSE
+316 TVLKFNPYYSFISE
-330 VGKLN
+330 VGRLN
-335 LGLKASFGINQGKK
+335 LGLKASFGINQGKNT
-349 VAFSP
+349 AFSP

-418 VNTDIHV
+418 VNTDIHI

-434 FYVNKTDTTG
+434 FYVNKSDSTG
-444 ITNNRFDV
+444 MKNTFDV

-475 DFSLKIGYN
+475 DFSFKIGYN
-484 KWSLEKQAEAWM
+484 KWSLEKQKEAWM
-496 LPSAQIGLGISYV
+496 LPAAQIGLGVSYV
-509 PTDYLRFNINYDL
+509 PTDFLRFNINYDL
-522 ETGRK
+522 EAGRK
-527 AYMGK
+527 AKLGK
-532 DKDKNAIV
+532 DSSV
-540 ADLKNVSDLSL
+540 DLKNFNDISL

-572 QRSEIWYGYPS
+572 QRSEFWYGYPS
-583 QGFNFLLGVTLTF
+583 QGFNFLLGLTLTF

>member
-1 MKRLVFNI
+1 MKRIVFNI
-9 ALLSAFSTVVAQN
+9 ALLSAFSIVSAQN
-22 AADSTNTASAT
+22 ASDSTNTASAT

-66 NTKKIEIDYKV
+66 NTKKIEVDYKV

-88 IPSLDFALASQEE
+88 IPSLDYALASQEE

-108 FLRIGG
+108 FLRLGG
-114 GNYKSFLGE
+114 GNYKSLLGE
-123 LYTPIYRSDLALFDF
+123 LYTPIYNSDVALFDF
-138 YLKHNSSFGDIT
+138 YLKHNSSFGNVT
-150 LQKDNYSALSNDILS
+150 LKKDNYDVLSNDVLS
-165 KGLYNDNKARMSF
+165 KGLYNDNKARISF
-178 LRSLRIREISA
+178 LRSIRIREISA

-199 YYGLNNDMIAFSE
+199 YYGLNSDMISFSE
-212 LNKDKEEPKYENDNQ
+212 QNKDKEEPEYKNDDQ

-242 KDYIEAWKYDLQT
+242 KDYIEQWKYDLQT
-255 NWRLFKTYFDV
+255 NWRLLKTHFDV
-266 TENTIFTDLAASYRM
+266 AENTIFTDLAASYRM
-281 QESILSLKLQ
+281 QESILSLKFQ
-291 MYNVFVSTPEDG
+291 MYNVFVSTPENG
-303 AIDFSNANNFNNF
+303 SIDFSKAQNFNNF
-316 TVLKFNPYYSFVSE
+316 TVLKFNPYYSFISE
-330 VGKLN
+330 VGRLN
-335 LGLKASFGINQGKK
+335 LGLKASFGINQGKNT
-349 VAFSP
+349 AFSP

-418 VNTDIHV
+418 VNTDIHI

-434 FYVNKTDTTG
+434 FYVNKSDSTG
-444 ITNNRFDV
+444 MKNTFDV

-475 DFSLKIGYN
+475 DFSFKIGYN
-484 KWSLEKQAEAWM
+484 KWSLEKQKEAWM
-496 LPSAQIGLGISYV
+496 LPAAQIGLGVSYV
-509 PTDYLRFNINYDL
+509 PTDFLRFNINYDL
-522 ETGRK
+522 EAGRK
-527 AYMGK
+527 AKLGK
-532 DKDKNAIV
+532 DSSV
-540 ADLKNVSDLSL
+540 DLKNFNDISL

-572 QRSEIWYGYPS
+572 QRSEFWYGYPS
-583 QGFNFLLGVTLTF
+583 QGFNFLLGLTLTF

>member
-1 MKRLVFNI
+1 MKRIVFNI
-9 ALLSAFSTVVAQN
+9 ALLSAFSIVNAQN
-22 AADSTNTASAT
+22 ASDSTNTASAT

-66 NTKKIEIDYKV
+66 NTKKIEVDYKV

-88 IPSLDFALASQEE
+88 IPSLDYALASQEE

-108 FLRIGG
+108 FLRLGG

-123 LYTPIYRSDLALFDF
+123 LYTPIYNSDVALFDF
-138 YLKHNSSFGDIT
+138 YLKHNSSFGNVT
-150 LQKDNYSALSNDILS
+150 LKKDNYDVLSNDVLS
-165 KGLYNDNKARMSF
+165 KGLYNDNKARISF
-178 LRSLRIREISA
+178 LRSIRIREISA

-199 YYGLNNDMIAFSE
+199 YYGLNSDMIAFSE
-212 LNKDKEEPKYENDNQ
+212 QNKGKEEPEYKNDDQ

-242 KDYIEAWKYDLQT
+242 KDYIDQWKYDLQT
-255 NWRLFKTYFDV
+255 NWRLLKTHFNV
-266 TENTIFTDLAASYRM
+266 AENTIFTDLAASYRM
-281 QESILSLKLQ
+281 QESILSLKFQ
-291 MYNVFVSTPEDG
+291 MYNVFVSTPKNG
-303 AIDFSNANNFNNF
+303 SIDFSKAKNFNNF
-316 TVLKFNPYYSFVSE
+316 TVLKFNPYYSFISE
-330 VGKLN
+330 VGRLN
-335 LGLKASFGINQGKK
+335 LGLKASFGINQGKNT
-349 VAFSP
+349 AFSP
-354 DITGQVRVIDNIW
+354 DITGQVRVIDNVW

-418 VNTDIHV
+418 VNTDIHI

-434 FYVNKTDTTG
+434 FYVNKSDSTG
-444 ITNNRFDV
+444 MKNTFDV

-475 DFSLKIGYN
+475 DFSFKIGYN
-484 KWSLEKQAEAWM
+484 KWSLEKQKEAWM
-496 LPSAQIGLGISYV
+496 LPAAQIGLGVSYV
-509 PTDYLRFNINYDL
+509 PTDFLRFNINYDL
-522 ETGRK
+522 EAGRK
-527 AYMGK
+527 AKLGK
-532 DKDKNAIV
+532 DTIV
-540 ADLKNVSDLSL
+540 DLKNFNDISL

-572 QRSEIWYGYPS
+572 QRSEVWYGYPS
-583 QGFNFLLGVTLTF
+583 QGFNFLLGLTLTF

>member
-1 MKRLVFNI
+1 MKRIVFNI
-9 ALLSAFSTVVAQN
+9 ALLSAFSIVSAQN
-22 AADSTNTASAT
+22 ASDSTNTASAT

-66 NTKKIEIDYKV
+66 NTKKIEVDYKV

-88 IPSLDFALASQEE
+88 IPSLDYALASQEE

-108 FLRIGG
+108 FLRLGG

-123 LYTPIYRSDLALFDF
+123 LYTPIYNSDVALFDF
-138 YLKHNSSFGDIT
+138 YLKHNSSFGNVT
-150 LQKDNYSALSNDILS
+150 LKKENYDVLSNDVLS
-165 KGLYNDNKARMSF
+165 KGLYNDNKARISF
-178 LRSLRIREISA
+178 LRSIRIREISA

-199 YYGLNNDMIAFSE
+199 YYGLNSDMIAFSE
-212 LNKDKEEPKYENDNQ
+212 QNKDKEEPEYKNDDQ

-242 KDYIEAWKYDLQT
+242 KDYIDQWKYDLQT
-255 NWRLFKTYFDV
+255 NWRLLKTHFNV
-266 TENTIFTDLAASYRM
+266 AENTIFTDLAASYRM
-281 QESILSLKLQ
+281 QESILSLKFQ
-291 MYNVFVSTPEDG
+291 MYNVFVSTPENG
-303 AIDFSNANNFNNF
+303 SIDFSKAQNFKNF

-330 VGKLN
+330 VGRLN
-335 LGLKASFGINQGKK
+335 LGLKASFGINQGKNT
-349 VAFSP
+349 AFSP
-354 DITGQVRVIDNIW
+354 DITGQVRVIDNVW

-388 NIYLSPDAR
+388 NIYLSPNAR

-425 GYKIINNQY
+425 GYKIVNNQY
-434 FYVNKTDTTG
+434 FYVNKSDSTG
-444 ITNNRFDV
+444 MKNTFDV

-475 DFSLKIGYN
+475 DFSFKIGYN

-496 LPSAQIGLGISYV
+496 LPAAQIGLGVSYV

-522 ETGRK
+522 DAGRK
-527 AYMGK
+527 AKLGK
-532 DKDKNAIV
+532 DTSV
-540 ADLKNVSDLSL
+540 DLKNFNDISL

-572 QRSEIWYGYPS
+572 QRSEVWYGYPS
-583 QGFNFLLGVTLTF
+583 QGFNFLLGLTLTF

>member
-1 MKRLVFNI
+1 MKRIVFNI
-9 ALLSAFSTVVAQN
+9 ALLSAFSIVSAQN
-22 AADSTNTASAT
+22 ASDSTNTASAT

-66 NTKKIEIDYKV
+66 NTKKIEVDYKV

-88 IPSLDFALASQEE
+88 IPSLDYALASQEE

-108 FLRIGG
+108 FLRLGG

-123 LYTPIYRSDLALFDF
+123 LYTPIYNSDVALFDF
-138 YLKHNSSFGDIT
+138 YLKHNSSFGNVT
-150 LQKDNYSALSNDILS
+150 LKKDNYDVLSNDVLS
-165 KGLYNDNKARMSF
+165 KGLYNDNKARISF
-178 LRSLRIREISA
+178 LRSIRIREISA

-199 YYGLNNDMIAFSE
+199 YYGLNSDMISFSE
-212 LNKDKEEPKYENDNQ
+212 QNKDKEEPEYKNDDQ

-242 KDYIEAWKYDLQT
+242 KDYIEQWKYDLQT
-255 NWRLFKTYFDV
+255 NWRLLKTHFDV
-266 TENTIFTDLAASYRM
+266 AENTIFTDLAASYRM
-281 QESILSLKLQ
+281 QESILSLKFQ
-291 MYNVFVSTPEDG
+291 MYNVFVSTHENG
-303 AIDFSNANNFNNF
+303 SIDFSKAKNFNNF
-316 TVLKFNPYYSFVSE
+316 TVLKFNPYYSFISE
-330 VGKLN
+330 VGRLN
-335 LGLKASFGINQGKK
+335 LGLKASFGINQGKNT
-349 VAFSP
+349 AFSP

-418 VNTDIHV
+418 VNTDIHI

-434 FYVNKTDTTG
+434 FYVNKSDSTG
-444 ITNNRFDV
+444 MKNTFDV

-475 DFSLKIGYN
+475 DFSFKIGYN
-484 KWSLEKQAEAWM
+484 KWSLEKQKEAWM
-496 LPSAQIGLGISYV
+496 LPAAQIGLGVSYV
-509 PTDYLRFNINYDL
+509 PTDFLRFNINYDL
-522 ETGRK
+522 EAGRK
-527 AYMGK
+527 AKLGK
-532 DKDKNAIV
+532 DSSV
-540 ADLKNVSDLSL
+540 DLKNFNDISL

-572 QRSEIWYGYPS
+572 QRSEFWYGYPS
-583 QGFNFLLGVTLTF
+583 QGFNFLLGLTLTF

>member
-1 MKRLVFNI
+1 MKRIVFNI
-9 ALLSAFSTVVAQN
+9 ALLSAFSIVSAQN
-22 AADSTNTASAT
+22 ASDSTNTASAT

-66 NTKKIEIDYKV
+66 NTKKIEVDYKV

-88 IPSLDFALASQEE
+88 IPSLDYALASQEE

-108 FLRIGG
+108 FLRLGG

-123 LYTPIYRSDLALFDF
+123 LYTPIYNSDVALFDF
-138 YLKHNSSFGDIT
+138 YLKHNSSFGNVT
-150 LQKDNYSALSNDILS
+150 LKKDNYDVLSNDVLS
-165 KGLYNDNKARMSF
+165 KGLYNDNKARISF
-178 LRSLRIREISA
+178 LRSIRIREISA

-199 YYGLNNDMIAFSE
+199 YYGLNSDMISFSE
-212 LNKDKEEPKYENDNQ
+212 QNKDKEEPEYKNDDQ

-242 KDYIEAWKYDLQT
+242 KDYIEQWKYDLQT
-255 NWRLFKTYFDV
+255 NWRLLKTHFDV
-266 TENTIFTDLAASYRM
+266 AENTIFTDLSASYRM
-281 QESILSLKLQ
+281 QESILSLKFQ

-303 AIDFSNANNFNNF
+303 HIDFSKAKNFNNF
-316 TVLKFNPYYSFVSE
+316 TVLKFNPYYSFISE
-330 VGKLN
+330 VGRLN
-335 LGLKASFGINQGKK
+335 LGLKASFGINQGKNT
-349 VAFSP
+349 AFSP

-418 VNTDIHV
+418 VNTDIHI

-434 FYVNKTDTTG
+434 FYVNKSDSTG
-444 ITNNRFDV
+444 MKNTFDV

-475 DFSLKIGYN
+475 DFSFKIGYN
-484 KWSLEKQAEAWM
+484 KWSLEKQKEAWM
-496 LPSAQIGLGISYV
+496 LPAAQLGLGVSYV
-509 PTDYLRFNINYDL
+509 PTDFLRFNINYDL
-522 ETGRK
+522 EAGRK
-527 AYMGK
+527 AKLGK
-532 DKDKNAIV
+532 DTCV
-540 ADLKNVSDLSL
+540 DLKNFNDISL

-572 QRSEIWYGYPS
+572 QRSEFWYGYPS
-583 QGFNFLLGVTLTF
+583 QGFNFLLGLTLTF

>member
-1 MKRLVFNI
+1 MKRIVFNI
-9 ALLSAFSTVVAQN
+9 ALLSAFSIVSAQN
-22 AADSTNTASAT
+22 ASDSTNTASAT

-66 NTKKIEIDYKV
+66 NTKKIEVDYKV

-88 IPSLDFALASQEE
+88 IPSLDYALASQEE

-108 FLRIGG
+108 FLRLGG

-123 LYTPIYRSDLALFDF
+123 LYTPIYNSDVALFDF
-138 YLKHNSSFGDIT
+138 YLKHNSSFGNVT
-150 LQKDNYSALSNDILS
+150 LKKDNYDVLSNDVLS
-165 KGLYNDNKARMSF
+165 KGLYNDNKARISF
-178 LRSLRIREISA
+178 LRSIRIREISA

-199 YYGLNNDMIAFSE
+199 YYGLNSDMISFSE
-212 LNKDKEEPKYENDNQ
+212 QNKDKEEPEYKNDDQ

-242 KDYIEAWKYDLQT
+242 KDYIEQWKYDLQT
-255 NWRLFKTYFDV
+255 NWRLLKTHFDV
-266 TENTIFTDLAASYRM
+266 AENTIFTDLAASYRM
-281 QESILSLKLQ
+281 QESILSLKFQ

-303 AIDFSNANNFNNF
+303 PIDFSKAKNFNNF
-316 TVLKFNPYYSFVSE
+316 TVLKFNPYYSFISE
-330 VGKLN
+330 VGRLN
-335 LGLKASFGINQGKK
+335 LGLKASFGINQGKNT
-349 VAFSP
+349 AFSP

-418 VNTDIHV
+418 VNTDIHI

-434 FYVNKTDTTG
+434 FYVNKSDSTG
-444 ITNNRFDV
+444 MKNTFDV

-475 DFSLKIGYN
+475 DFSFKIGYN
-484 KWSLEKQAEAWM
+484 KWSLEKQKEAWM
-496 LPSAQIGLGISYV
+496 LPAAQIGLGVSYV
-509 PTDYLRFNINYDL
+509 PTDFLRFNINYDL
-522 ETGRK
+522 EAGRK
-527 AYMGK
+527 AKLGK
-532 DKDKNAIV
+532 DSSV
-540 ADLKNVSDLSL
+540 DLKNFNDISL
-551 GANYKLMSF
+551 GANYKLMCF

-572 QRSEIWYGYPS
+572 QRSEFWYGYPS
-583 QGFNFLLGVTLTF
+583 QGFNFLLGLTLTF

>member
-1 MKRLVFNI
+1 MKRIVFNI
-9 ALLSAFSTVVAQN
+9 ALLSAFSIVCAQN
-22 AADSTNTASAT
+22 ASDSTNTASAT

-66 NTKKIEIDYKV
+66 NTKKIEVDYKV

-88 IPSLDFALASQEE
+88 IPSLDYALASQEE

-108 FLRIGG
+108 FLRLGG

-123 LYTPIYRSDLALFDF
+123 LYTPIYNSDVALFDF
-138 YLKHNSSFGDIT
+138 YLKHNSSFGNVT
-150 LQKDNYSALSNDILS
+150 LKKDNYDVLSNDVLS
-165 KGLYNDNKARMSF
+165 KGLYNDNKARISF
-178 LRSLRIREISA
+178 LRSIRIREISA

-199 YYGLNNDMIAFSE
+199 YYGLNSDMISFSE
-212 LNKDKEEPKYENDNQ
+212 QNKGKEEPEYKNDDQ

-242 KDYIEAWKYDLQT
+242 KDYIEQWKYDLQT
-255 NWRLFKTYFDV
+255 NWRLLKTHFDV
-266 TENTIFTDLAASYRM
+266 AENTIFTDLAASYRM
-281 QESILSLKLQ
+281 QESILSLKFQ
-291 MYNVFVSTPEDG
+291 MYNVFVSTPENG
-303 AIDFSNANNFNNF
+303 SIDFSKAQNFNNF
-316 TVLKFNPYYSFVSE
+316 TVLKFNPYYSFISE
-330 VGKLN
+330 VGRLN
-335 LGLKASFGINQGKK
+335 LGLKASFGINQGKNT
-349 VAFSP
+349 AFSP

-418 VNTDIHV
+418 ANTDIHI

-434 FYVNKTDTTG
+434 FYVNKSDSTG
-444 ITNNRFDV
+444 MKNTFDV

-475 DFSLKIGYN
+475 DFSFKIGYN
-484 KWSLEKQAEAWM
+484 KWSLEKQKEAWM
-496 LPSAQIGLGISYV
+496 LPAAQIGLGVSYV
-509 PTDYLRFNINYDL
+509 PTDFLRFNINYDL
-522 ETGRK
+522 EAGRK
-527 AYMGK
+527 AKLGK
-532 DKDKNAIV
+532 DSSV
-540 ADLKNVSDLSL
+540 DLKNFNDISL

-572 QRSEIWYGYPS
+572 QRSEFWYGYPS
-583 QGFNFLLGVTLTF
+583 QGFNFLLGLTLTF

>member
-1 MKRLVFNI
+1 MKRIVFNI
-9 ALLSAFSTVVAQN
+9 ALLSAFSIVSAQN
-22 AADSTNTASAT
+22 ASDSTNTASAT

-66 NTKKIEIDYKV
+66 NTKKIEVDYKV

-88 IPSLDFALASQEE
+88 IPSLDYALASQEE

-108 FLRIGG
+108 FLRLGG

-123 LYTPIYRSDLALFDF
+123 LYTPIYNSDVALFDF
-138 YLKHNSSFGDIT
+138 YLKHNSSFGNVT
-150 LQKDNYSALSNDILS
+150 LKKDNYDVLSNDVLS
-165 KGLYNDNKARMSF
+165 KGLYNDNKARISF
-178 LRSLRIREISA
+178 LRSIRIREISA

-199 YYGLNNDMIAFSE
+199 YYGLNSDMISFSE
-212 LNKDKEEPKYENDNQ
+212 QNKDKEEPEYKNDDQ

-242 KDYIEAWKYDLQT
+242 KDYIEQWKYDLQT
-255 NWRLFKTYFDV
+255 NWRLLKTHFDV
-266 TENTIFTDLAASYRM
+266 AENTIFTDLAASYRM
-281 QESILSLKLQ
+281 QESILSLKFQ

-303 AIDFSNANNFNNF
+303 PIDFSKAKNFNNF
-316 TVLKFNPYYSFVSE
+316 TVLKFNPYYSFISE
-330 VGKLN
+330 VGRLN
-335 LGLKASFGINQGKK
+335 LGLKASFGINQGKNT
-349 VAFSP
+349 AFSP

-418 VNTDIHV
+418 VNTDIHI

-434 FYVNKTDTTG
+434 FYVNKSDSTG
-444 ITNNRFDV
+444 MKNTFDV

-475 DFSLKIGYN
+475 DFSFKIGYN
-484 KWSLEKQAEAWM
+484 KWSLEKQKEAWM
-496 LPSAQIGLGISYV
+496 LPAAQIGLGVSYV
-509 PTDYLRFNINYDL
+509 PTDFLRFNINYDL
-522 ETGRK
+522 EAGRK
-527 AYMGK
+527 AKLGK
-532 DKDKNAIV
+532 DSSV
-540 ADLKNVSDLSL
+540 DLKNFNDISL
-551 GANYKLMSF
+551 GTNYKLMSF

-572 QRSEIWYGYPS
+572 QRSEFWYGYPS
-583 QGFNFLLGVTLTF
+583 QGFNFLLGLTLTF

>member
-1 MKRLVFNI
+1 MKRIVFNI
-9 ALLSAFSTVVAQN
+9 ALLSAFSIVSAQN
-22 AADSTNTASAT
+22 ASDSTNTASAT

-66 NTKKIEIDYKV
+66 NTKKIEVDYKV

-88 IPSLDFALASQEE
+88 IPSLDYALASQEE

-108 FLRIGG
+108 FLRLGG

-123 LYTPIYRSDLALFDF
+123 LYTPIYNSDVALFDF
-138 YLKHNSSFGDIT
+138 YLKHNSSFGNVT
-150 LQKDNYSALSNDILS
+150 LKKDNYDVLSNDVLS
-165 KGLYNDNKARMSF
+165 KGLYNDNKARISF
-178 LRSLRIREISA
+178 LRSIRIREISA

-199 YYGLNNDMIAFSE
+199 YYGLNSDMISFSE
-212 LNKDKEEPKYENDNQ
+212 QNKDKEEPEYKNDDQ

-242 KDYIEAWKYDLQT
+242 KDYIEQWKYDLQT
-255 NWRLFKTYFDV
+255 NWRLLKTHFDV
-266 TENTIFTDLAASYRM
+266 AENTIFTDLAASYRM
-281 QESILSLKLQ
+281 QESILSLKFQ

-303 AIDFSNANNFNNF
+303 PIDFSKAKNFNNF
-316 TVLKFNPYYSFVSE
+316 TVLKFNPYYSFISE
-330 VGKLN
+330 VGRLN
-335 LGLKASFGINQGKK
+335 LGLKASFGINQGKNT
-349 VAFSP
+349 AFSP

-418 VNTDIHV
+418 VNTDIHI

-434 FYVNKTDTTG
+434 FYVNKSDSTG
-444 ITNNRFDV
+444 MKNTFDV

-475 DFSLKIGYN
+475 DFSFKIGYN
-484 KWSLEKQAEAWM
+484 KWSLEKQKEAWM
-496 LPSAQIGLGISYV
+496 LPAAQIGLGVSYV
-509 PTDYLRFNINYDL
+509 PTDFLRFNINYDL
-522 ETGRK
+522 EAGRK
-527 AYMGK
+527 AKLGK
-532 DKDKNAIV
+532 DSSV
-540 ADLKNVSDLSL
+540 DLKNFNDISL

-572 QRSEIWYGYPS
+572 QRSEFWYGYPS
-583 QGFNFLLGVTLTF
+583 QGFNFLFGLTLTF

>member
-1 MKRLVFNI
+1 MKRIVFNI
-9 ALLSAFSTVVAQN
+9 ALLSAFSIVCAQN
-22 AADSTNTASAT
+22 ASDSTNTASAT
-33 DTTIKRNIEVVRDYT
+33 DTTIKRNIEVVRYYT

-66 NTKKIEIDYKV
+66 NTKKIEVDYKV

-88 IPSLDFALASQEE
+88 IPSLDYALASQEE

-108 FLRIGG
+108 FLRLGG

-123 LYTPIYRSDLALFDF
+123 LYTPIYNSDVALFDF
-138 YLKHNSSFGDIT
+138 YLKHNSSFGNVT
-150 LQKDNYSALSNDILS
+150 LKKDNYDVLSNDVLS
-165 KGLYNDNKARMSF
+165 KGLYNDNKARISF
-178 LRSLRIREISA
+178 LRSIRIREISA

-199 YYGLNNDMIAFSE
+199 YYGLNSDMISFSE
-212 LNKDKEEPKYENDNQ
+212 QNKDKEEPEYKNDDQ

-242 KDYIEAWKYDLQT
+242 KDYIEQWKYDLQT
-255 NWRLFKTYFDV
+255 NWRLLKTHFDV
-266 TENTIFTDLAASYRM
+266 AENTIFTDLAASYRM
-281 QESILSLKLQ
+281 QESILSLKFQ
-291 MYNVFVSTPEDG
+291 MYNVFVSTPENG
-303 AIDFSNANNFNNF
+303 SIDFSKAQNFNNF
-316 TVLKFNPYYSFVSE
+316 TVLKFNPYYSFISE
-330 VGKLN
+330 VGRLN
-335 LGLKASFGINQGKK
+335 LGLKASFGINQGKNT
-349 VAFSP
+349 AFSP

-418 VNTDIHV
+418 VNTDIHI

-434 FYVNKTDTTG
+434 FYVNKSDSTG
-444 ITNNRFDV
+444 MKNTFDV

-475 DFSLKIGYN
+475 DFSFKIGYN
-484 KWSLEKQAEAWM
+484 KWSLEKQKEAWM
-496 LPSAQIGLGISYV
+496 LPAAQIGLGVSYV
-509 PTDYLRFNINYDL
+509 PTDFLRFNINYDL
-522 ETGRK
+522 EAGRK
-527 AYMGK
+527 AKLG
-532 DKDKNAIV
+532 NNSSV
-540 ADLKNVSDLSL
+540 DLKNFNDISL

-572 QRSEIWYGYPS
+572 QRSEFWYGYPS
-583 QGFNFLLGVTLTF
+583 QGFNFLLGLTLTF

>member
-1 MKRLVFNI
+1 MKRIVFNI
-9 ALLSAFSTVVAQN
+9 ALLSAFSIVSAQN
-22 AADSTNTASAT
+22 ASDSTNTASST

-66 NTKKIEIDYKV
+66 NTKKIEVDYKV

-88 IPSLDFALASQEE
+88 IPSLDYALASQEE

-108 FLRIGG
+108 FLRLGG

-123 LYTPIYRSDLALFDF
+123 LYTPIYNSDVALFDF
-138 YLKHNSSFGDIT
+138 YLKHNSSFGNVT
-150 LQKDNYSALSNDILS
+150 LKKDNYDVLSNDVLS
-165 KGLYNDNKARMSF
+165 KGLYNDNKARISF
-178 LRSLRIREISA
+178 LRSIRIREISA

-199 YYGLNNDMIAFSE
+199 YYGLNSDMISFSE
-212 LNKDKEEPKYENDNQ
+212 QNKDKEEPEYKNDDQ

-242 KDYIEAWKYDLQT
+242 KDYIEQWKYDLQT
-255 NWRLFKTYFDV
+255 NWRLLKTHFDV
-266 TENTIFTDLAASYRM
+266 AENTIFTDLAASYRM
-281 QESILSLKLQ
+281 QESILSLKFQ
-291 MYNVFVSTPEDG
+291 MYNVFVSTPENG
-303 AIDFSNANNFNNF
+303 SIDFSKAQNFNNF
-316 TVLKFNPYYSFVSE
+316 TVLKFNPYYSFISE
-330 VGKLN
+330 VGRLN
-335 LGLKASFGINQGKK
+335 LGLKASFGINQGKNT
-349 VAFSP
+349 AFSP

-418 VNTDIHV
+418 VNTDIHI

-434 FYVNKTDTTG
+434 FYVNKSDSTG
-444 ITNNRFDV
+444 MKNTFDV

-475 DFSLKIGYN
+475 DFSFKIGYN
-484 KWSLEKQAEAWM
+484 KWSLEKQKEAWM
-496 LPSAQIGLGISYV
+496 LPAAQIGLGVSYV
-509 PTDYLRFNINYDL
+509 PTDFLRFNINYDL
-522 ETGRK
+522 EAGRK
-527 AYMGK
+527 AKLGK
-532 DKDKNAIV
+532 DSSV
-540 ADLKNVSDLSL
+540 DLKNFNDISL

-572 QRSEIWYGYPS
+572 QRSEFWYGYPS
-583 QGFNFLLGVTLTF
+583 QGFNFLLGLTLTF

>member
-1 MKRLVFNI
+1 MKRIVFNI
-9 ALLSAFSTVVAQN
+9 ALLSAFSIVSAQN
-22 AADSTNTASAT
+22 ASDSTNTASAT

-58 TMPELKDV
+58 TMPEFKDV
-66 NTKKIEIDYKV
+66 NTKKIEVDYKV

-88 IPSLDFALASQEE
+88 IPSLDYALASQEE

-108 FLRIGG
+108 FLRLGG

-123 LYTPIYRSDLALFDF
+123 LYTPIYNSDVALFDF
-138 YLKHNSSFGDIT
+138 YLKHNSSFGNVT
-150 LQKDNYSALSNDILS
+150 LKKDNYDVLSNDVLS
-165 KGLYNDNKARMSF
+165 KGLYNDNKARISF
-178 LRSLRIREISA
+178 LRSIRIREISA

-199 YYGLNNDMIAFSE
+199 YYGLNSDMISFSE
-212 LNKDKEEPKYENDNQ
+212 QNKDKEEPEYKNDDQ
-227 KNSHLT
+227 KNSHLI

-242 KDYIEAWKYDLQT
+242 KDYIEQWKYDLQT
-255 NWRLFKTYFDV
+255 NWRLLKTHFDV
-266 TENTIFTDLAASYRM
+266 AENTIFTDLAASYRM
-281 QESILSLKLQ
+281 QESILSLKFQ

-303 AIDFSNANNFNNF
+303 PIDFSKAKNFNNF
-316 TVLKFNPYYSFVSE
+316 TVLKFNPYYSFISE
-330 VGKLN
+330 VGRLN
-335 LGLKASFGINQGKK
+335 LGLKASFGINQGKNT
-349 VAFSP
+349 AFSP

-418 VNTDIHV
+418 VNTDIHI

-434 FYVNKTDTTG
+434 FYVNKSDSTG
-444 ITNNRFDV
+444 MKNTFDV

-475 DFSLKIGYN
+475 DFSFKIGYN
-484 KWSLEKQAEAWM
+484 KWSLEKQKEAWM
-496 LPSAQIGLGISYV
+496 LPAAQIGLGVSYV
-509 PTDYLRFNINYDL
+509 PTDFLRFNINYDL
-522 ETGRK
+522 EAGRK
-527 AYMGK
+527 AKLGK
-532 DKDKNAIV
+532 DTSV
-540 ADLKNVSDLSL
+540 DLKNFNDISL

-572 QRSEIWYGYPS
+572 QRSEFWYGYPS
-583 QGFNFLLGVTLTF
+583 QGFNFLLGLTLTF

>member
-1 MKRLVFNI
+1 MKRIVFNI
-9 ALLSAFSTVVAQN
+9 ALLSAFSIVSAQN
-22 AADSTNTASAT
+22 ASDSTNTASAT

-66 NTKKIEIDYKV
+66 NTKKIEVDYKI

-88 IPSLDFALASQEE
+88 IPSLDYALASQEE

-108 FLRIGG
+108 FLRLGG

-123 LYTPIYRSDLALFDF
+123 LYTPIYNSDVALFDF
-138 YLKHNSSFGDIT
+138 YLKHNSSFGNVT
-150 LQKDNYSALSNDILS
+150 LKKDNYDVLSNDVLS
-165 KGLYNDNKARMSF
+165 KGLYNDNKARISF
-178 LRSLRIREISA
+178 LRSIRIREISA

-199 YYGLNNDMIAFSE
+199 YYGLNSDMISFSE
-212 LNKDKEEPKYENDNQ
+212 QNKDKEEPEYKNDDQ

-242 KDYIEAWKYDLQT
+242 KDYIEQWKYDLQT
-255 NWRLFKTYFDV
+255 NWRLLKTHFDV
-266 TENTIFTDLAASYRM
+266 AENTIFTDLAASYRM
-281 QESILSLKLQ
+281 QESILSLKFQ
-291 MYNVFVSTPEDG
+291 MYNVFVSTPENG
-303 AIDFSNANNFNNF
+303 SIDFSKAKNFNNF
-316 TVLKFNPYYSFVSE
+316 TVLKFNPYYSFISE
-330 VGKLN
+330 VGRLN
-335 LGLKASFGINQGKK
+335 LGLKASFGINQGKNT
-349 VAFSP
+349 AFSP

-418 VNTDIHV
+418 VNTDIHI

-434 FYVNKTDTTG
+434 FYVNKSDSTG
-444 ITNNRFDV
+444 MKNTFDV

-463 GAAVNYNFREKV
+463 GAAVNYNFREKM
-475 DFSLKIGYN
+475 DFSFKIGYN
-484 KWSLEKQAEAWM
+484 KWSLEKQKEAWM
-496 LPSAQIGLGISYV
+496 LPAAQIGLGVSYV
-509 PTDYLRFNINYDL
+509 PTDFLRFNINYDL
-522 ETGRK
+522 EAGRK
-527 AYMGK
+527 AKLGK
-532 DKDKNAIV
+532 DSSV
-540 ADLKNVSDLSL
+540 DLKNFNDISL

-572 QRSEIWYGYPS
+572 QRSEFWYGYPS
-583 QGFNFLLGVTLTF
+583 QGFNFLLGLTLTF

>member
-1 MKRLVFNI
+1 MKRIVFNI
-9 ALLSAFSTVVAQN
+9 ALLSAFSIVSAQN
-22 AADSTNTASAT
+22 ASDSTNTASAT

-66 NTKKIEIDYKV
+66 NTKKIEVDYKV

-88 IPSLDFALASQEE
+88 IPSLDYALASQEE

-108 FLRIGG
+108 FLRLGG

-123 LYTPIYRSDLALFDF
+123 LYTPIYNSDVALFDF
-138 YLKHNSSFGDIT
+138 YLKHNSSFGNVT
-150 LQKDNYSALSNDILS
+150 LKKDNYDVLSNDVLS
-165 KGLYNDNKARMSF
+165 KGLYNDNKARISF
-178 LRSLRIREISA
+178 LRSIRIREISA

-199 YYGLNNDMIAFSE
+199 YYGLNSDMISFSE
-212 LNKDKEEPKYENDNQ
+212 QNKDKEEPEYKNDDQ

-242 KDYIEAWKYDLQT
+242 KDYIEQWKYDLQT
-255 NWRLFKTYFDV
+255 NWCLLKTHFDV
-266 TENTIFTDLAASYRM
+266 AENTIFTDLAASYRM
-281 QESILSLKLQ
+281 QESILSLKFQ
-291 MYNVFVSTPEDG
+291 MYNVFVSTPENG
-303 AIDFSNANNFNNF
+303 SIDFSKAQNFNNF
-316 TVLKFNPYYSFVSE
+316 TVLKFNPYYSFISE
-330 VGKLN
+330 VGRLN
-335 LGLKASFGINQGKK
+335 LGLKASFGINQGKNT
-349 VAFSP
+349 AFSP

-418 VNTDIHV
+418 VNTDIHI

-434 FYVNKTDTTG
+434 FYVNKSDSTG
-444 ITNNRFDV
+444 MKNTFDV

-475 DFSLKIGYN
+475 DFSFKIGYN
-484 KWSLEKQAEAWM
+484 KWSLEKQKEAWM
-496 LPSAQIGLGISYV
+496 LPAAQIGLGVSYV
-509 PTDYLRFNINYDL
+509 PTDFLRFNINYDL
-522 ETGRK
+522 EAGRK
-527 AYMGK
+527 AKLGK
-532 DKDKNAIV
+532 DSSV
-540 ADLKNVSDLSL
+540 DLKNFNDISL

-572 QRSEIWYGYPS
+572 QRSEFWYGYPS
-583 QGFNFLLGVTLTF
+583 QGFNFLLGLTLTF

>member
-1 MKRLVFNI
+1 MKRIVFNI
-9 ALLSAFSTVVAQN
+9 ALLSAFSIVSAQN
-22 AADSTNTASAT
+22 ASDSTNTASAT

-66 NTKKIEIDYKV
+66 NTKKIEVDYKV

-88 IPSLDFALASQEE
+88 IPSLDYALASQEE

-108 FLRIGG
+108 FLRLGG

-123 LYTPIYRSDLALFDF
+123 LYTPIYNSDVALFDF
-138 YLKHNSSFGDIT
+138 YLKHNSSFGNVT
-150 LQKDNYSALSNDILS
+150 LKKDNYDVLSNDVLS
-165 KGLYNDNKARMSF
+165 KGLYNDNKARISF
-178 LRSLRIREISA
+178 LRSIRIREISA

-199 YYGLNNDMIAFSE
+199 YYGLNSDMISFSKQ
-212 LNKDKEEPKYENDNQ
+212 NKDKEEPEYKNDDQ

-242 KDYIEAWKYDLQT
+242 KDYIEQWKYDLQT
-255 NWRLFKTYFDV
+255 NWRLLKTHFDV
-266 TENTIFTDLAASYRM
+266 AENTIFTDLAASYRM
-281 QESILSLKLQ
+281 QESILSLKFQ
-291 MYNVFVSTPEDG
+291 MYNVFVSTPENG
-303 AIDFSNANNFNNF
+303 SIDFSKAQNFNNF
-316 TVLKFNPYYSFVSE
+316 TVLKFNPYYSFISE
-330 VGKLN
+330 VGRLN
-335 LGLKASFGINQGKK
+335 LGLKASFGINQGKNT
-349 VAFSP
+349 AFSP

-418 VNTDIHV
+418 VNTDIHI

-434 FYVNKTDTTG
+434 FYVNKSDSTG
-444 ITNNRFDV
+444 MKNTFDV

-475 DFSLKIGYN
+475 DFSFKIGYN
-484 KWSLEKQAEAWM
+484 KWSLEKQKEAWM
-496 LPSAQIGLGISYV
+496 LPAAQIGLGVSYV
-509 PTDYLRFNINYDL
+509 PTDFLRFNINYDL
-522 ETGRK
+522 EAGRK
-527 AYMGK
+527 AKLGK
-532 DKDKNAIV
+532 DSSV
-540 ADLKNVSDLSL
+540 DLKNFNDISL

-572 QRSEIWYGYPS
+572 QRSEFWYGYPS
-583 QGFNFLLGVTLTF
+583 QGFNFLLGLTLTF

>member
-1 MKRLVFNI
+1 MKRIVFNI
-9 ALLSAFSTVVAQN
+9 ALLSAFSIVSAQN
-22 AADSTNTASAT
+22 ASDSTNTASAT

-66 NTKKIEIDYKV
+66 NTKKIEVDYKV

-88 IPSLDFALASQEE
+88 IPSLDYALASQEE

-108 FLRIGG
+108 FLRLGG

-123 LYTPIYRSDLALFDF
+123 LYTPIYNSDVALFDF
-138 YLKHNSSFGDIT
+138 YLKHNSSFGNVT
-150 LQKDNYSALSNDILS
+150 LKKDNYDVLSNDVLS
-165 KGLYNDNKARMSF
+165 KGLYNDNKARISF
-178 LRSLRIREISA
+178 LRSIRIREISA

-199 YYGLNNDMIAFSE
+199 YYGLNSDMISFSE
-212 LNKDKEEPKYENDNQ
+212 QNKDKEEPEYKNDDQ

-242 KDYIEAWKYDLQT
+242 KDYIEQWKYDLQT
-255 NWRLFKTYFDV
+255 NWRLLKTHFDV
-266 TENTIFTDLAASYRM
+266 AENTIFTDLAASYRM
-281 QESILSLKLQ
+281 QESILSLKFQ
-291 MYNVFVSTPEDG
+291 MYNVFVSTPENG
-303 AIDFSNANNFNNF
+303 SIDFSKAKNFNNF
-316 TVLKFNPYYSFVSE
+316 TVLKFNPYYSFISE
-330 VGKLN
+330 VGRLN
-335 LGLKASFGINQGKK
+335 LGLKASFGINQGKNT
-349 VAFSP
+349 AFSP

-418 VNTDIHV
+418 VNTDIHI

-434 FYVNKTDTTG
+434 FYVNKSDSTG
-444 ITNNRFDV
+444 MKNTFDV

-475 DFSLKIGYN
+475 DFSFKIGYN
-484 KWSLEKQAEAWM
+484 KWSLEKQKEAWM
-496 LPSAQIGLGISYV
+496 LPAAQIGLGVSYV
-509 PTDYLRFNINYDL
+509 PTDFLRFNINYDL
-522 ETGRK
+522 EAGRK
-527 AYMGK
+527 AKLGK
-532 DKDKNAIV
+532 DSSV
-540 ADLKNVSDLSL
+540 DLKNFNDISL

-572 QRSEIWYGYPS
+572 QRSEFWYGYPS
-583 QGFNFLLGVTLTF
+583 QGFNFLLGLTLTF

>member
-1 MKRLVFNI
+1 MKRIVFNI
-9 ALLSAFSTVVAQN
+9 ALLSAFSIVSAQN
-22 AADSTNTASAT
+22 ASDSTNTASAT

-66 NTKKIEIDYKV
+66 NTKKIEVDYKV

-88 IPSLDFALASQEE
+88 IPSLDYALASQEE

-108 FLRIGG
+108 FLRLGG

-123 LYTPIYRSDLALFDF
+123 LYTPIYNSDVALFDF
-138 YLKHNSSFGDIT
+138 YLKHNSSFGNVT
-150 LQKDNYSALSNDILS
+150 LKKDNYDVLSNDVLS
-165 KGLYNDNKARMSF
+165 KGLYNDNKARISF
-178 LRSLRIREISA
+178 LRSIRIREISA

-199 YYGLNNDMIAFSE
+199 YYGLNSDMISFSE
-212 LNKDKEEPKYENDNQ
+212 QNKDKEEPEYKNDDQ

-242 KDYIEAWKYDLQT
+242 KDYIEQWKYDLQT
-255 NWRLFKTYFDV
+255 NWRLLKTHFDV
-266 TENTIFTDLAASYRM
+266 AENTIFTDLAASYRM
-281 QESILSLKLQ
+281 QESILSLKFQ

-303 AIDFSNANNFNNF
+303 PIDFSKAKNFNNF
-316 TVLKFNPYYSFVSE
+316 TVLKFNPYYSFISE
-330 VGKLN
+330 VGRLN
-335 LGLKASFGINQGKK
+335 LGLKASFGINQGKNT
-349 VAFSP
+349 AFSP

-418 VNTDIHV
+418 VNTDIHI

-434 FYVNKTDTTG
+434 FYVNKSDSTG
-444 ITNNRFDV
+444 MKNTFDV

-475 DFSLKIGYN
+475 DFSFKIGYN
-484 KWSLEKQAEAWM
+484 KWSLEKQKEAWM
-496 LPSAQIGLGISYV
+496 LPAVQIGLGVSYV
-509 PTDYLRFNINYDL
+509 PTDFLRFNINYDL
-522 ETGRK
+522 EAGRK
-527 AYMGK
+527 AKLGK
-532 DKDKNAIV
+532 DSSV
-540 ADLKNVSDLSL
+540 DLKNFNDISL

-572 QRSEIWYGYPS
+572 QRSEFWYGYPS
-583 QGFNFLLGVTLTF
+583 QGFNFLLGLTLTF

>member
-1 MKRLVFNI
+1 MKRIVFNI
-9 ALLSAFSTVVAQN
+9 ALLSAFSIVSAQN
-22 AADSTNTASAT
+22 ASDSTNTASAT

-66 NTKKIEIDYKV
+66 NTKKIEVDYKV

-88 IPSLDFALASQEE
+88 IPSLDYALASQEE

-108 FLRIGG
+108 FLRLGG

-123 LYTPIYRSDLALFDF
+123 LYTPIYNSDVALFDF
-138 YLKHNSSFGDIT
+138 YLKHNSSFGNVT
-150 LQKDNYSALSNDILS
+150 LKKDNYDVLSNDVLS
-165 KGLYNDNKARMSF
+165 KGLYNDNKARISF
-178 LRSLRIREISA
+178 LRSIRIREISA

-199 YYGLNNDMIAFSE
+199 YYGLNSDMISFSE
-212 LNKDKEEPKYENDNQ
+212 QNKDKEEPEYKNDDQ

-242 KDYIEAWKYDLQT
+242 KDYIEQWKYDLQT
-255 NWRLFKTYFDV
+255 NWRLLKTHFDV
-266 TENTIFTDLAASYRM
+266 AENTIFTDLAASYRM
-281 QESILSLKLQ
+281 QESILSLKFQ
-291 MYNVFVSTPEDG
+291 MYNVFVSTPENG
-303 AIDFSNANNFNNF
+303 SIDFSKAQNFNNF
-316 TVLKFNPYYSFVSE
+316 TVLKFNPYYSFISE
-330 VGKLN
+330 VGRLN
-335 LGLKASFGINQGKK
+335 LGLKASFGINQGKNT
-349 VAFSP
+349 AFSP

-418 VNTDIHV
+418 VNTDIHI

-434 FYVNKTDTTG
+434 FYVNKSDSTG
-444 ITNNRFDV
+444 MKNTFDV

-475 DFSLKIGYN
+475 DFSFKIGYN
-484 KWSLEKQAEAWM
+484 KWSLEKQKEAWM
-496 LPSAQIGLGISYV
+496 LPAAQIGLGVSYV
-509 PTDYLRFNINYDL
+509 PTDFLRFNINYDL
-522 ETGRK
+522 EAGRK
-527 AYMGK
+527 AKLGK
-532 DKDKNAIV
+532 NSSV
-540 ADLKNVSDLSL
+540 DLKNFNDISL

-572 QRSEIWYGYPS
+572 QRSEFWYGYPS
-583 QGFNFLLGVTLTF
+583 QGFNFLLGLTLTF

>member
-1 MKRLVFNI
+1 MKRIVFNI
-9 ALLSAFSTVVAQN
+9 ALLSAFSIVSAQN
-22 AADSTNTASAT
+22 ASDSTNTASAT

-66 NTKKIEIDYKV
+66 NTKKIEVDYKV

-88 IPSLDFALASQEE
+88 IPSLDYALASQEE

-108 FLRIGG
+108 FLRLGG

-123 LYTPIYRSDLALFDF
+123 LYTPIYNSDVAIFDF
-138 YLKHNSSFGDIT
+138 YLKHNSSFGNVT
-150 LQKDNYSALSNDILS
+150 LKKDNYDVLSNDVLS
-165 KGLYNDNKARMSF
+165 KGLYNDNKARISF
-178 LRSLRIREISA
+178 LRSIRIREISA

-199 YYGLNNDMIAFSE
+199 YYGLNSDMISFSE
-212 LNKDKEEPKYENDNQ
+212 QNKDKEEPEYKNDDQ

-242 KDYIEAWKYDLQT
+242 KDYIEQWKYDLQT
-255 NWRLFKTYFDV
+255 NWRLLKTHFDV
-266 TENTIFTDLAASYRM
+266 AENTIFTDLAASYRM
-281 QESILSLKLQ
+281 QESILSLKFQ

-303 AIDFSNANNFNNF
+303 PIDFSKAKNFNNF
-316 TVLKFNPYYSFVSE
+316 TVLKFNPYYSFISE
-330 VGKLN
+330 VGRLN
-335 LGLKASFGINQGKK
+335 LGLKASFGINQGKNT
-349 VAFSP
+349 AFSP

-418 VNTDIHV
+418 VNTDIHI

-434 FYVNKTDTTG
+434 FYVNKSDSTG
-444 ITNNRFDV
+444 MKNTFDV

-475 DFSLKIGYN
+475 DFSFKIGYN
-484 KWSLEKQAEAWM
+484 KWSLEKQKEAWM
-496 LPSAQIGLGISYV
+496 LPAAQIGLGVSYV
-509 PTDYLRFNINYDL
+509 PTDFLRFNINYDL
-522 ETGRK
+522 EAGRK
-527 AYMGK
+527 AKLGK
-532 DKDKNAIV
+532 DTSV
-540 ADLKNVSDLSL
+540 DLKNFNDISL

-572 QRSEIWYGYPS
+572 QRSEFWYGYPS
-583 QGFNFLLGVTLTF
+583 QGFNFLLGLTLTF